1 MLILPNGVTPPQK
14 VVDLHSSRVYFIF
27 SSYVEGEGMNNVF
40 SFVGASGSGKTTF
53 IEKLIRFLTE
63 KGYKVGAIKHDAHKF
78 EIDKPGKDS
87 FRFKA
92 AGAIV
97 SLISSHEK
105 LALVKSNIDN
115 EPDLQEIILK
125 YMNGVEIVITEGYKK
140 SDIPKFEVFRKGNGN
155 SPVSFDSRYLMGVI
169 TDYEPSEVI
178 DLMKHYPRGTS
189 REIKIFNLEDVEKV
203 AEYII
208 DMCVITPPIIEIESD
223 NEPISK
229 YLSSNL
235 DALKFFSDI
244 KKVKI
249 KIG

>member
-1 MLILPNGVTPPQK
+1 
-14 VVDLHSSRVYFIF
+14 
-27 SSYVEGEGMNNVF
+27 MNNVF

-97 SLISSHEK
+97 SFISSHEK
-105 LALVKSNIDN
+105 LALVKSNIED
-115 EPDLQEIILK
+115 EPDLHEIILK
-125 YMNGVEIVITEGYKK
+125 YMSGVDIVITEGYKK
-140 SDIPKFEVFRKGNGN
+140 SVIPKFEVFRKGNGN
-155 SPVSFDSRYLMGVI
+155 LPVSFDSRYLIGVI

-178 DLMKHYPRGTS
+178 NLLKHYSTEPR
-189 REIKIFNLEDVEKV
+189 REIKIFHLDDVEKV
-203 AEYII
+203 TEYLI
-208 DMCVITPPIIEIESD
+208 DICIDANPKIEIESG
-223 NEPISK
+223 NEIIQK
-229 YLSSNL
+229 YLAAYL

-244 KKVKI
+244 KNVKI
-249 KIG
+249 EIR

>member
-1 MLILPNGVTPPQK
+1 
-14 VVDLHSSRVYFIF
+14 
-27 SSYVEGEGMNNVF
+27 MNNVF

-105 LALVKSNIDN
+105 LALVKSNIED
-115 EPDLQEIILK
+115 EPDLHEIILK
-125 YMNGVEIVITEGYKK
+125 YMSGVDIVITEGYKK
-140 SDIPKFEVFRKGNGN
+140 SAIPKLEVFRKGNGN
-155 SPVSFDSRYLMGVI
+155 LPVSFDSRYLIGVI

-178 DLMKHYPRGTS
+178 NLLKHYSTEPR
-189 REIKIFNLEDVEKV
+189 REIKIFHLDDVEKV
-203 AEYII
+203 AEYLI
-208 DMCVITPPIIEIESD
+208 DICIDANPKIEIESG
-223 NEPISK
+223 NEIIQK
-229 YLSSNL
+229 YLAAHL

-244 KKVKI
+244 KNVKI
-249 KIG
+249 EVR